1 MMVVKLQINKNIE
14 SEFRF
19 TALRFYSFSS
29 CIMGGTLMDCHE
41 SRLLE
46 QICIRF
52 KIIIAQKK

>member
-1 MMVVKLQINKNIE
+1 MMAVKLQLNKNIE

-29 CIMGGTLMDCHE
+29 FIMGGTLMDCHE

-46 QICIRF
+46 
-52 KIIIAQKK
+52 